1 METPVKHL
9 FPRIPERDEQGNA
22 CLYPGFPKYEG
33 VAATYSTPH
42 GELIV
47 MAPNAEALNEQVRR
61 FDIGGE
67 IDRTKCRVV
76 TMERLSANPKL
87 TDAKRSV

>member
-1 METPVKHL
+1 METPVRHL

-33 VAATYSTPH
+33 VAATYSTPR

-47 MAPNAEALNEQVRR
+47 MAPNAESLNEQVRH

-76 TMERLSANPKL
+76 KMERLL
-87 TDAKRSV
+87 TNT